1 MKAVVITGVST
12 GIGYDATRYL
22 IERGYTVFGSVR
34 TVEDQQRLL
43 ADFPSNFHALL
54 FNVTDY
60 EAIRHEA
67 SRVKEIL
74 GENLLKALVNNA
86 GIAVA
91 GPMQLLDDKS
101 FEHQIEVNLFGTR
114 VITNAFLPML
124 GADPQSQLSHK
135 PSTQKCGKI
144 INISSISG
152 ILNTQLNGSYCVAKH
167 AMESLG
173 EVYRREL
180 YMYGIDVISIQPGP
194 IQSKIWDKN
203 KGSMQEFYDTDYGTM
218 IHNTETIMENAQQD
232 AMPAET
238 VSKLIDYIIQT
249 KRPKLSYIVH
259 RKKWPIKLMA
269 KYLPAR
275 IVDYILWKSLSSTRD
290 SQR

>member
-1 MKAVVITGVST
+1 MKAVVITGVSS

-22 IERGYTVFGSVR
+22 IDQGYLVFGSVR
-34 TVEDQQRLL
+34 TVDDQQRLL
-43 ADFPSNFHALL
+43 ADFPSNFHAML
-54 FNVTDY
+54 FSLTDY
-60 EAIRHEA
+60 EAIRREA
-67 SRVKEIL
+67 CRVQEIL
-74 GENLLKALVNNA
+74 GENRLTALVNNA

-91 GPMQLLDDKS
+91 GPMQLIDDDL
-101 FEHQIEVNLFGTR
+101 FEQQMQVNLFGTR
-114 VITNAFLPML
+114 VVTNAFLPLM
-124 GADPQSQLSHK
+124 GVDSQSQQFNK
-135 PSTQKCGKI
+135 QRPKNGGKI

-152 ILNTQLNGSYCVAKH
+152 ILNTPLNGSYCVAKH

-203 KGSMQEFYDTDYGTM
+203 RGAMQEFYDTDYGPM
-218 IHNTETIMENAQQD
+218 IHNVETIMQEAQKD

-238 VSKLIDYIIQT
+238 VSKLIDQIIQS

-259 RKKWPIKLMA
+259 RKKWPIQIIT
-269 KYLPAR
+269 KYIPAR
-275 IVDYILWKSLSSTRD
+275 IVDYILWKKLSPR
-290 SQR
+290 